1 MNTEANK
8 ESHWLGIFKAG
19 GVAAIAMLAIMVVQ
33 IVIFILFPPPNSVEG
48 FFTLFQQNR
57 LLGLF
62 SLDLLYILN
71 NTLLILIYLAL
82 YFSLR
87 RSGESAALLALVLGL
102 AGIIAYYASNT
113 AFEMM
118 AISRQYASASTEA
131 QRISLM
137 GAAQALFA
145 IYRGTAF
152 NVYYV
157 LNAASL
163 LIFSAVMLRS
173 SQFSRATAIIGLIS
187 GVLMII
193 PSTAGTIG
201 LIFSLASLVP
211 WAVFCFLVMRKFLKM
226 GQNQS

>member
-1 MNTEANK
+1 
-8 ESHWLGIFKAG
+8 
-19 GVAAIAMLAIMVVQ
+19 
-33 IVIFILFPPPNSVEG
+33 
-48 FFTLFQQNR
+48 
-57 LLGLF
+57 
-62 SLDLLYILN
+62 
-71 NTLLILIYLAL
+71 
-82 YFSLR
+82 LR

-131 QRISLM
+131 QRTSLM